1 MTDAFTLAA
10 EALVSDPHMG
20 TDADWRAGGT
30 APPVAVRVVRQA
42 PDRVAGAFDAAIV
55 QATDVLTIA
64 AADLPALA
72 PGDTVTILTDVLT
85 VQHVERSSSGAFVSA
100 FCRRG

>member
-1 MTDAFTLAA
+1 MTDAFALAA

-20 TDADWRAGGT
+20 VDADWRAGGM
-30 APPVAVRVVRQA
+30 APPVAVRVVRA
-42 PDRVAGAFDAAIV
+42 SPDRVAGAFDTAIV

-64 AADLPALA
+64 TAHLPAVT
-72 PGDTVTILTDVLT
+72 PGDTFTIVADVLT
-85 VQHVERSSSGAFVSA
+85 VQHVERSASGAFVSA